1 MRCYLCRMRCY
12 PGLFRV
18 YEYIKGVYGFFRVL
32 LGYTVSMPKGMKQT
46 GNTIQKTPQ
55 KFQSKKT
62 SDGDARRTHVC
73 DESGY
78 RV

>member
-1 MRCYLCRMRCY
+1 MCK
-12 PGLFRV
+12 
-18 YEYIKGVYGFFRVL
+18 EE
-32 LGYTVSMPKGMKQT
+32 KQT

-55 KFQSKKT
+55 KFQDKLA

>member
-1 MRCYLCRMRCY
+1 M
-12 PGLFRV
+12 
-18 YEYIKGVYGFFRVL
+18 KWVYGI
-32 LGYTVSMPKGMKQT
+32 LGYKAMGRGSGIEGMKQR
-46 GNTIQKTPQ
+46 GNTIRKTPH

-73 DESGY
+73 DASGY